1 MSDSGNSKNS
11 GAFNGIYENP
21 EGFDTIIIAEDSPP
35 NRKILGHLLHKLG
48 FHVVPCEHG
57 QEVRD
62 ALASGHYP
70 KTVAIISDVMMPKMD
85 GIQLLRHV
93 REDAKYSKLPFVL
106 VTAVQDKD
114 YIVQA
119 KALNVNG
126 YILKPVTFDRL
137 TAKLRELFPGR
148 EFPKMAA

>member
-1 MSDSGNSKNS
+1 MSDNS
-11 GAFNGIYENP
+11 AAL
-21 EGFDTIIIAEDSPP
+21 DTIIVAEDSPP
-35 NRKILGHLLHKLG
+35 NRKIISHLLTKLG

-57 QEVRD
+57 QE
-62 ALASGHYP
+62 ALAALLSGRHP

-85 GIQLLRHV
+85 GIQLLKKV
-93 REDAKYSKLPFVL
+93 REDGKFSDLPFVL

-137 TAKLRELFPGR
+137 VGKLKELFPGR
-148 EFPKMAA
+148 EFPKLAA